1 MITRLLILLAVFCCF
16 SFSSNA
22 QTTNADGSITI
33 DNQLG
38 NSDFD
43 QSVFSSQWNWWQ
55 NSGAGVGH
63 TYANDKYV
71 SFRDGGMWQTFG
83 LPELLNPSNQVILHW
98 SLEVWKLDLQ
108 DLFEVRVGFG
118 DGNQNPT
125 DWASVL
131 NLEGENTSGWET
143 FSGNEIFNSISN
155 NALTAG
161 IWMEGKDRDGG
172 SWASGRY
179 PTVDDVRLSMTYFE
193 GMDCSNP
200 LNDPSCDGYEQAYT
214 EQQCQQDPLYDQ
226 SCSGY
231 EQAYLDQQ
239 CQQDTLYDSSCPGY
253 EQAYEDQQ
261 CSNDALW
268 SPKCQGYYQAYEQ
281 QQCDLDSQYSF
292 TCPNFKFEEPE
303 EFKFERF
310 TFEDF
315 SGSDTGSDYDAFG
328 NVKEEFTFE
337 EEFKFDEPMPFSEP
351 FKEEFVFE
359 ERFIFEEEF
368 VFEEKFTFDE
378 PEIDFKP
385 ELDEF
390 IPEDIKEAIAEL
402 EKRIEEKE
410 EQEKLEEIFEE
421 FAEELMEDDI
431 KEEIEENVVALTE
444 TTAGEIPDEGGTSP
458 TPRRS
463 GSRIGLSV
471 GLNTANSLVSNLI
484 SRSIESGLSDAAQG
498 VGSGGFYGSDTQNM
512 ANLAATGGN
521 FADFTNN
528 VTSDQQNDMNIAVD
542 LGVGPTISLG
552 NSVNLG
558 NMTLE
563 IVREPSLAEKM
574 AEKVRKKNLDNQK
587 GIFNKQITMLEN
599 IANGNNLN
607 KYYDERLSDA
617 SDWYGAGQVYA
628 GNKISDKDSTYYG
641 LNAENYG
648 IMKQLIRSQY

>member
-16 SFSSNA
+16 SLSSKA
-22 QTTNADGSITI
+22 ESTDGSITI

-38 NSDFD
+38 DSNFD
-43 QSVFSSQWNWWQ
+43 GSAFSSPHWTWWQ
-55 NSGAGVGH
+55 NSSPGLGH
-63 TYANDKYV
+63 TYSSDKYLNLK
-71 SFRDGGMWQTFG
+71 DGGVMQTFG
-83 LPELLNPSNQVILHW
+83 LPQLLDPTRQVILHW
-98 SLEVWKLDLQ
+98 QLEVMKNDLA
-108 DLFEVRVGFG
+108 DLLEVRVGFG
-118 DGNQNPT
+118 YDETATNWST
-125 DWASVL
+125 VL
-131 NLEGENTSGWET
+131 DMEDDTTSLFTWEIFSGSET
-143 FSGNEIFNSISN
+143 FSSISSQ
-155 NALTAG
+155 ADRAG
-161 IWMEGKDRDGG
+161 IWIEGKDIDGG
-172 SWASGRY
+172 SWATGDY
-179 PTVDDVRLSMTYFE
+179 PLIDDVRLSMTYFE
-193 GMDCSNP
+193 SMDCSNP
-200 LNDPSCDGYEQAYT
+200 LNDPSCEGYEQAYT
-214 EQQCQQDPLYDQ
+214 EQQCGIDP
-226 SCSGY
+226 
-231 EQAYLDQQ
+231 
-239 CQQDTLYDSSCPGY
+239 LYDSSCPGY
-253 EQAYEDQQ
+253 EQAYMDQQ
-261 CSNDALW
+261 CSADATYDPSCPGYEQAYEEQQCSIDALW
-268 SPKCQGYYQAYEQ
+268 SPKCRGYYQAYEQ
-281 QQCDLDSQYSF
+281 QQCDLDSQYSI
-292 TCPNFKFEEPE
+292 TCPNYKFEEPE
-303 EFKFERF
+303 ELKFERF
-310 TFEDF
+310 AFEDF

-337 EEFKFDEPMPFSEP
+337 EEFKFEEPVPFIEP

-378 PEIDFKP
+378 PEIDLKP

-421 FAEELMEDDI
+421 FAEELIEDDI

-552 NSVNLG
+552 TSVNLG
-558 NMTLE
+558 NMTIE

-587 GIFNKQITMLEN
+587 GIFNKQITMLEG

-607 KYYDERLSDA
+607 SYYEERLSDA
-617 SDWYGAGQVYA
+617 SDWYGSGQVYA
-628 GNKISDKDSTYYG
+628 GNRLSDSDGSYYR
-641 LNAENYG
+641 LNSENYG
-648 IMKQLIRSQY
+648 LMKELIRSQY